1 MMHLAAAPEDLR
13 RIVVLTGGGLGD
25 TVLARPALAAL
36 RRTHP
41 RAQILVAGPSRY
53 APLVSDC
60 VDEVLLVDTD
70 STAGLAALA
79 HTPGAESPDLAVHL
93 LGSSP
98 QGHLALAMLRPRALA
113 AFRSAPVHVSG
124 PAWKDREHDSDR
136 WSRLLAS
143 ELNIPVRDTDRF
155 LPESLL
161 AGTRRHGAVIVHA
174 VGDSPGTTWPLA
186 SYARACRRLAERGY
200 RVLLIGTAAQR
211 QSVDHVGAWGAVPL
225 EDRLA
230 GRTGIASLTR
240 LIAGASLVLTGS
252 AGVGQ
257 LADAVGVPTVTL
269 LNGPSDRAPRG
280 PGHTVLRSQRLD
292 HLDLTKVITAC
303 LSRLDSPIDMRRQLA
318 RTAT

>member
-1 MMHLAAAPEDLR
+1 MMRLTSATDDIR

-25 TVLARPALAAL
+25 TVLARPALVGL
-36 RRTHP
+36 RRTYP

-53 APLVSDC
+53 APLLADC
-60 VDEVLLVDTD
+60 VDEVLMVETD
-70 STAGLAALA
+70 STPGLAALA

-98 QGHLALAMLRPRALA
+98 QGHLALAMLRPRNLI
-113 AFRSAPVHVSG
+113 AFRSPPVHMSG
-124 PAWKDREHDSDR
+124 PVWKDREHDSER
-136 WSRLLAS
+136 WARLLSTTLDIA
-143 ELNIPVRDTDRF
+143 VRESDRA
-155 LPESLL
+155 LPDPLV
-161 AGTRRHGAVIVHA
+161 ADARRHGGVIVHA

-211 QSVDHVGAWGAVPL
+211 QPVDHVGGWGAVPL

-252 AGVGQ
+252 AGIGQ

-292 HLDLTKVITAC
+292 HLELTKVITAC
-303 LSRLDSPIDMRRQLA
+303 LSRLDNPVDLRRQLA

>member
-1 MMHLAAAPEDLR
+1 M
-13 RIVVLTGGGLGD
+13 
-25 TVLARPALAAL
+25 
-36 RRTHP
+36 
-41 RAQILVAGPSRY
+41 
-53 APLVSDC
+53 
-60 VDEVLLVDTD
+60 
-70 STAGLAALA
+70 
-79 HTPGAESPDLAVHL
+79 
-93 LGSSP
+93 
-98 QGHLALAMLRPRALA
+98 
-113 AFRSAPVHVSG
+113 
-124 PAWKDREHDSDR
+124 
-136 WSRLLAS
+136 
-143 ELNIPVRDTDRF
+143 
-155 LPESLL
+155 
-161 AGTRRHGAVIVHA
+161 HA
-174 VGDSPGTTWPLA
+174 VGDSPGTTWPLT

-257 LADAVGVPTVTL
+257 LVDAVGVPTVTL
-269 LNGPSDRAPRG
+269 LNGPSDRTPRG

-303 LSRLDSPIDMRRQLA
+303 LSRLDSPVDMRRQLA